1 MESVL
6 TGGDAMKDGGWV
18 PDLIPA
24 RMLNEFTYC
33 PRLCYI
39 EWVQG
44 EFVDSADTIDG
55 RFQHRRV
62 DRPAGSLHVDED
74 LDVEVFHARS
84 VDLTGHETGIV
95 CRIDLLEG
103 QGRRVTPIDYKR
115 GIAPDIPEGA
125 YEPERVQL
133 CAQGLVL
140 RENGF
145 ECSEGITYYVQ
156 SKKRVV
162 IPFDDDLV
170 ARTKE
175 LIEVLREVAT
185 FGRMPPPLDG
195 SSKCIRCSLAGICLP
210 DEVNALRQLEDE
222 SDRTKPVRRL
232 FPSRDDQVPLYVIG
246 QGQTV
251 RKRGER
257 LEIWSRKD
265 KTGDAKIREISQISL
280 FGGVSVTSPALS
292 DILQRGIPICHLS
305 YGGWFY
311 GISQG
316 NSHKNVELR
325 IRQYEWASVQHRSLA
340 IARQFING
348 KIRNARTI
356 LRRNDTEISKDSL
369 TALNRLAQD
378 ALEARK
384 PESLFG
390 IEGAAAQIYFSR
402 FNNLLKSGKMSFF
415 FDNRNKRPPKD
426 PINAV
431 LSYLY
436 GVMVKEVFVTLL
448 AVGFDPYLGFF
459 HRPRYGRPALAL
471 DLMEEFRPILADSTT
486 ITLFNN
492 GELSE
497 SDFLRRGV
505 GVTLT
510 PQGKKTV
517 IGGYERRMNT
527 EITHPLFGYKVS
539 YRRILEVQARLLA
552 RVISGEIEEYPP
564 FCTR

>member
-1 MESVL
+1 
-6 TGGDAMKDGGWV
+6 
-18 PDLIPA
+18 
-24 RMLNEFTYC
+24 MLNEFTYC

-44 EFVDSADTIDG
+44 EFVDSVDTVDG

-62 DRPAGSLHVDED
+62 DRQSGTVP
-74 LDVEVFHARS
+74 VEEEGEERFHARS
-84 VDLTGHETGIV
+84 VDLTGYRMGVV

-103 QGRRVTPIDYKR
+103 EGRSVTPVDYKR
-115 GIAPDIPEGA
+115 GTIPDIPEGA

-145 ECSEGITYYVQ
+145 DCSQGIIYYVK

-162 IPFDDDLV
+162 IPFDEELV
-170 ARTKE
+170 LRTEE
-175 LIEVLREVAT
+175 LIETLREVAQV
-185 FGRMPPPLDG
+185 GRMPPPLNG

-210 DEVNALRQLEDE
+210 DEVNALKQMEEE
-222 SDRTKPVRRL
+222 SVLAEPVRRL

-251 RKRGER
+251 RRRGDR
-257 LEIWSRKD
+257 LEIWSRKE
-265 KTGDAKIREISQISL
+265 KTGDAKIREVAQISL
-280 FGGVSVTSPALS
+280 FGGVGVTAPALS
-292 DILQRGIPICHLS
+292 DILQRGIPVCHLS

-316 NSHKNVELR
+316 NTHKNVELR
-325 IRQYEWASVQHRSLA
+325 IQQYEWAGDQLRSLG

-348 KIRNARTI
+348 KIRNARTL
-356 LRRNDTEISKDSL
+356 LRRNDTDVPKEYL
-369 TALNRLAQD
+369 ATLNRLAQD
-378 ALEARK
+378 ALDAPC
-384 PESLFG
+384 PENLLG

-402 FNNLLKSGKMSFF
+402 FNNLLKSANMSFF
-415 FDNRNKRPPKD
+415 FDKRNKRPPKD

-471 DLMEEFRPILADSTT
+471 DLMEEFRPLLADSTT

-492 GELSE
+492 GELSD
-497 SDFLRRGV
+497 SDFICRGV

-517 IGGYERRMNT
+517 IAGYERRMIT
-527 EITHPLFGYKVS
+527 EITHPIFGYKVS
-539 YRRILEVQARLLA
+539 YRRILEVQARLLS

>member
-1 MESVL
+1 MSE
-6 TGGDAMKDGGWV
+6 DAIHHDGWV

-44 EFVDSADTIDG
+44 EFVDSADTVDG

-62 DRPAGSLHVDED
+62 DRQSGVVPEGEEEAGK
-74 LDVEVFHARS
+74 FHARS
-84 VDLTGHETGIV
+84 VDLTGYKTGIV

-103 QGRRVTPIDYKR
+103 EGRSATPIDYKR
-115 GIAPDIPEGA
+115 GTVPDLPEGA

-145 ECSEGITYYVQ
+145 DCTEGIIYYVQ

-162 IPFDDDLV
+162 IPFDDHLV
-170 ARTKE
+170 GRTLE
-175 LIEVLREVAT
+175 LIEVLREVARV
-185 FGRMPPPLDG
+185 GRMPPPLDS
-195 SSKCIRCSLAGICLP
+195 SSKCIRCSLVGICLP
-210 DEVNALRQLEDE
+210 DEVNALKQMKEEQIPIDQ
-222 SDRTKPVRRL
+222 VRRL
-232 FPSRDDQVPLYVIG
+232 YPSRDDQVPLYVIG

-251 RKRGER
+251 RKRGEL
-257 LEIWSRKD
+257 LEIWSRKER
-265 KTGDAKIREISQISL
+265 TGEAKLREVAQVSL
-280 FGGVSVTSPALS
+280 FGGVSMTTPALS
-292 DILQRGIPICHLS
+292 EVLQRGIPICHFS
-305 YGGWFY
+305 HGGWFY

-316 NSHKNVELR
+316 NSHKNIELR
-325 IRQYEWASVQHRSLA
+325 IQQYKWASDRHQSLG

-348 KIRNARTI
+348 KIRNARTL
-356 LRRNDTEISKDSL
+356 LRRNDTDIPKEYL
-369 TALNRLAQD
+369 ATLHRLAHD
-378 ALEARK
+378 ALEAQG
-384 PESLFG
+384 PENLLG

-402 FNNLLKSGKMSFF
+402 FNDLLKSENRSFI
-415 FDNRNKRPPKD
+415 FDGRNKRPPKD

-436 GVMVKEVFVTLL
+436 GVMVKEFFVTLL
-448 AVGFDPYLGFF
+448 AVGFDPYLGFY

-471 DLMEEFRPILADSTT
+471 DLMEEFRPLIGDSTM

-492 GELSE
+492 GELSD
-497 SDFLRRGV
+497 SDFICKGV

-510 PQGKKTV
+510 PQAKKTV
-517 IGGYERRMNT
+517 IAGYERRMNT

-539 YRRILEVQARLLA
+539 YRRILEVQARLLT
-552 RVISGEIEEYPP
+552 RVVMGEIEEYPP